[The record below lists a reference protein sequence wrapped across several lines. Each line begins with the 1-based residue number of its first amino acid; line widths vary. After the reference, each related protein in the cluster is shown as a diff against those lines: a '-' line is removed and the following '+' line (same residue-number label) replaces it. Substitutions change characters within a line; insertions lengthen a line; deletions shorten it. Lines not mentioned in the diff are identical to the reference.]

1 MPNSLHS
8 PAYEIFRRLI
18 VQARRDAGLT
28 QVEVAARLRKPQS
41 FISKFERG
49 ERRIDVPEFVDIAE
63 AIGIDAALFI
73 TTYTQEK
80 NDRLAG
86 FP

>member
-63 AIGIDAALFI
+63 AIGIDAAMFI
-73 TTYTQEK
+73 NSYTQEK
-80 NDRLAG
+80 NDRRAL